1 MFLTNVQEAR
11 YYVLMTIKSFYNEKI
26 WFWMCFII
34 IYRDIFRKRKY
45 SWNKNTCIC
54 ENACKFVDSV
64 SVYHLLE
71 VLCLPNFCGIV
82 ILSIL
87 FFMTI
92 ILDAAMEWSESNT
105 TDQGIYDCTPNQIM
119 LPRGTTMEIA
129 EASA

>member
-1 MFLTNVQEAR
+1 MYKKPGIMFI
-11 YYVLMTIKSFYNEKI
+11 MTIKSFYNEKI

-34 IYRDIFRKRKY
+34 IYRNIFRKRKY

-64 SVYHLLE
+64 SVCHLLE

-105 TDQGIYDCTPNQIM
+105 TD
-119 LPRGTTMEIA
+119 RGFMIA
-129 EASA
+129 HPIK

>member
-1 MFLTNVQEAR
+1 MFLTTVQEAR

-64 SVYHLLE
+64 SVCHLLE
-71 VLCLPNFCGIV
+71 VLCFAYLISV
-82 ILSIL
+82 EL
-87 FFMTI
+87 
-92 ILDAAMEWSESNT
+92 
-105 TDQGIYDCTPNQIM
+105 
-119 LPRGTTMEIA
+119 
-129 EASA
+129 

>member
-1 MFLTNVQEAR
+1 
-11 YYVLMTIKSFYNEKI
+11 
-26 WFWMCFII
+26 MCFII

-64 SVYHLLE
+64 SVCHLLE
-71 VLCLPNFCGIV
+71 VLCFVSYLISVEIV

-92 ILDAAMEWSESNT
+92 ILDDAMEWSKSNT
-105 TDQGIYDCTPNQIM
+105 TD
-119 LPRGTTMEIA
+119 RGFIIA
-129 EASA
+129 HPIK